1 MSNTITQTELNRI
14 TDEKRTVKTY
24 TNGEVTIYWQPD
36 LCIHSANCIVGLPAV
51 FKPRHRPWIQP
62 EGASTQEI
70 IQTIN
75 TCPSRALLYQ
85 RVNEPVASEI
95 PDIGK
100 REKPAF
106 AKILA
111 NGPLLLS
118 GNFILRD
125 AQNNPIEIGEHDVAA
140 ICRCGSSAKKP
151 FCDGSHV
158 RTGYRDD

>member
-1 MSNTITQTELNRI
+1 MSNKITQDELNRI
-14 TDEKRTVKTY
+14 SDNKKTVKMY
-24 TNGEVTIYWQPD
+24 TNGEISIYWQPD
-36 LCIHSANCIVGLPAV
+36 LCIHSANCLVGLPAV
-51 FKPRHRPWIQP
+51 FKARHRPWIQP
-62 EGASTQEI
+62 EGASTEEI

-75 TCPSRALLYQ
+75 TCPSRALLYK
-85 RVNEPVASEI
+85 RNNESASGDL
-95 PDIGK
+95 PDLEQKG
-100 REKPAF
+100 KPAF
-106 AKILA
+106 GKILA

-125 AQNNPIEIGEHDVAA
+125 AQNNPIDSGGNDVVA